1 MNDLLPTIKKQGI
14 LNHFF
19 EILADFSL
27 KKSSEAETKE
37 KINKIFPEARSLIL
51 FFYIKRVKIRVW

>member
-1 MNDLLPTIKKQGI
+1 MNDLLPTIKKQGN
-14 LNHFF
+14 LNRFF

-37 KINKIFPEARSLIL
+37 KIKEFSPEARSLIL
-51 FFYIKRVKIRVW
+51 FFYIKRVKTRVW